1 MLRTLQLFAAVHKAG
16 ETCSFNNTI
25 SDFLGFPH
33 WYQYLPGT
41 YVSVDSSKNAATVC
55 NPSLQNLSDIWLI
68 AAAIIEI
75 LVRLAAIAAI
85 GYVIYG
91 GIMYIT
97 SEGNPEKTGK
107 AKQTIV
113 NALVGLMLS
122 VFAASIIAF
131 LAGSIN

>member
-122 VFAASIIAF
+122 LVDASIIAF